1 MSAISHQ
8 TPSDSIIPAF
18 FRDSRV
24 LQVIGQI
31 IFLIVLVLAL
41 SQLLAG
47 VNEQLQ
53 AKNLTP
59 NFSFLSNPAGFDI
72 GEKPD
77 WYTRDNTYG
86 EAFIV
91 GIINTL
97 RAVSVGLVATTL
109 LGILFGIFLLS
120 NNWLLRTISR
130 VYVEILRNTPLL
142 VQLFVW
148 YFIVM
153 FSLPQIRDAVAF
165 PQEGRAFFAV
175 RLLLY
180 VVIYFAMRRYVRPFS
195 VDAPRRIA
203 LTYGTITTLVAAELA
218 FHFLPESY
226 ALGDIGNIGFL
237 LYAGVSILAFVGA
250 WQMLHGGLRFQVL
263 GVIGGQFIAGLLFYF
278 GVWPASGLRLDVYP
292 AVYISIRGFA
302 FPEILPT
309 SRFVEWAAFVAVG
322 LVLAGIMWGY
332 FGRITETT
340 GRVIPRGRYALL
352 AIIGFTLAGWLLVG
366 IEPLPEQ
373 IPVNQDG
380 TTVFMPLADA
390 QQQDLLTAEDIKTYT
405 TQPILITLPQERRN
419 RAGILTGFNNA
430 TQISPEYM
438 ALVLGLVI
446 YTSAFIAEI
455 VRAGIQA
462 VPRGQIEAARS
473 IGLTTSQTLNV
484 VVLPQALRVIIP
496 PLTNQ
501 YLNLAKN
508 SSLAL
513 AIAFADM
520 FQIMTTSMNQSG
532 QSVTGI
538 VIIMIGYLSMSLV
551 ISVVM
556 NLINSRFQLVTR

>member
-1 MSAISHQ
+1 MSTIS
-8 TPSDSIIPAF
+8 PKPVSSSIIPAF

-24 LQVIGQI
+24 LQIIGQV
-31 IFLIVLVLAL
+31 IFLIVLALAI
-41 SQLLAG
+41 SQLMAG

-59 NFSFLSNPAGFDI
+59 NFSFLNNPAGFDI

-91 GIINTL
+91 GVTNTL

-109 LGILFGIFLLS
+109 IGILFGIFLLS

-130 VYVEILRNTPLL
+130 VYVELLRNTPLL

-153 FSLPQIRDAVAF
+153 FSLPQIRDAIAI
-165 PQEGRAFFAV
+165 PQEGRAFIAIRFF
-175 RLLLY
+175 LY
-180 VVIYFAMRRYVRPFS
+180 VILYFGMRRYVRPYS

-203 LTYGTITTLVAAELA
+203 LTFSTIALIIATEAAFTFLA
-218 FHFLPESY
+218 GSY
-226 ALGDIGNIGFL
+226 ALGDFGNLGFL
-237 LYAGVSILAFVGA
+237 LYLALSVIALAGA
-250 WQMLHGGLRFQVL
+250 WRMPDSSLRFQVS
-263 GVIGGQFIAGLLFYF
+263 GMIGGQLLAGLLFYF
-278 GVWPASGLRLDVYP
+278 GVWPNSGFRMDVYP
-292 AVYISIRGFA
+292 AAYISIRGFA

-309 SRFVEWAAFVAVG
+309 DRFVEWAGFVIVG

-352 AIIGFTLAGWLLVG
+352 AIIGFTIGGWLLVS

-373 IPVNQDG
+373 IPVDQDG
-380 TTVFMPLADA
+380 TMVFMALADA
-390 QQQDLLTAEDIKTYT
+390 QEQNLLTAEDLQKYT
-405 TQPILITLPQERRN
+405 TQPILVTLPQERRN
-419 RAGILTGFNNA
+419 RGGILTGFNNS

-473 IGLTTSQTLNV
+473 IGLTTGQTLNM

-520 FQIMTTSMNQSG
+520 FQVMTTTMNQSG

-538 VIIMIGYLSMSLV
+538 TIIMVGYLIMSLV
-551 ISVVM
+551 ISIVM
-556 NLINSRFQLVTR
+556 NVINSRFQLVTR